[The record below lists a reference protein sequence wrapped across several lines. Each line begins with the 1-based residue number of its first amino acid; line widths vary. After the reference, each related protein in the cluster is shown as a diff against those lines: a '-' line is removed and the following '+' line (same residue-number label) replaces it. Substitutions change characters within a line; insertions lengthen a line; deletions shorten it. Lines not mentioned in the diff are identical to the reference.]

1 MNRLLPR
8 IFHHSFSMKT
18 RSLLQMHPYR
28 HRQGLRLKSSQ
39 LYSLRYAGYSERT
52 KGSKCNERHPYSG
65 LYEGTFGLTCG
76 VTLIELLVT
85 MSIIMLIVVILYSV
99 FNVSLRG
106 WKKADNMLQ
115 VTTAARVAL
124 EQMSK
129 EIASARVI
137 AGSNSYYCLGFDES
151 SGSGWRPDSIG
162 DEFYFI
168 GPLNPGEDDHSDLC
182 EVGYWLDGSGT
193 ADKSDD
199 VLRRFYLTD
208 DRKVDPTPEFDFDF
222 STPAG
227 RTRSDEFVFNVTNL
241 EFDFFDADGNLFD
254 TWDSRTAG
262 GPPAKIKIR
271 ITVAL
276 GKGTSSTNPE
286 FVTKNFTTIVS
297 LNQ

>member
-1 MNRLLPR
+1 MNRLLSW
-8 IFHHSFSMKT
+8 IFH
-18 RSLLQMHPYR
+18 LYQYG
-28 HRQGLRLKSSQ
+28 HRQGLRPKSPQ
-39 LYSLRYAGYSERT
+39 AYPLRYVKDSERA
-52 KGSKCNERHPYSG
+52 KSGRCNEIRLCSRQNVKI
-65 LYEGTFGLTCG
+65 LGLTHSA

-85 MSIIMLIVVILYSV
+85 MGIIVLLVAILYSV

-106 WKKADNMLQ
+106 WQKSDNMLQ

-124 EQMSK
+124 ERMSK
-129 EIASARVI
+129 EIASARI
-137 AGSNSYYCLGFDES
+137 KAGSNSYYCLGFDKS
-151 SGSGWRPDSIG
+151 SGSGWRTDSIG

-168 GPLNPGEDDHSDLC
+168 APLNPGEDNCSDLC
-182 EVGYWLDGSGT
+182 EVGYWLDGCGT

-208 DRKVDPTPEFDFDF
+208 DRKVDSTPEFDFDF

-227 RTRSDEFVFNVTNL
+227 RTSTGEFVFNVTNL
-241 EFDFFDADGNLFD
+241 EFDFFDADGNLSD

-276 GKGTSSTNPE
+276 GKGTSSTNLE
-286 FVTKNFTTIVS
+286 FVTKDFTTVVS